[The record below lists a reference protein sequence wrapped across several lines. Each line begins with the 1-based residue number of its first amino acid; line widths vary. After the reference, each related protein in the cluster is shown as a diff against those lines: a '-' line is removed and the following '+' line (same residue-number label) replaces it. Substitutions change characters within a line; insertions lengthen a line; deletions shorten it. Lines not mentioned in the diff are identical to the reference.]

1 MSVIEECNRKEE
13 EKPLGG
19 ARFVMK
25 CLKSNWEGEKN
36 LETLQKGRP
45 TMVQTEANFSFF
57 KSPWTQIFL
66 ICVWS
71 KV

>member
-1 MSVIEECNRKEE
+1 M
-13 EKPLGG
+13 
-19 ARFVMK
+19 RFVGEWHRK
-25 CLKSNWEGEKN
+25 GEENLYGEPDFSWNALRLTEGRGTT
-36 LETLQKGRP
+36 LETFQKGRP
-45 TMVQTEANFSFF
+45 TMVQTEANFCFF